1 MTRRPRVLRYPDG
14 TPKDDDRCAA
24 TITVRDPLTLFGQL
38 GTGLERP
45 CLRPRRR
52 GYQYCW
58 QHLDASIPLAGQYRN
73 TMKEPAR

>member
-1 MTRRPRVLRYPDG
+1 VTRRPKVLRWPDG

-24 TITVRDPLTLFGQL
+24 TITAKDPLTLFAD
-38 GTGLERP
+38 GLERP

-58 QHLDASIPLAGQYRN
+58 QHLDARIPIGTYTN
-73 TMKEPAR
+73 E